1 MEIKG
6 GVHMDTNRL
15 RGEIAARY
23 KTQSAFADAIN
34 WNKNKVTNLLKGTYK
49 PSIDDVVKIAEK
61 KGIKI
66 IRNLIGNYVT
76 SIDMAGASISLMKV
90 NDDILKL
97 WDYPVYTAALR
108 WGM

>member
-1 MEIKG
+1 MVNGMGATPLMELYILY
-6 GVHMDTNRL
+6 N
-15 RGEIAARY
+15 
-23 KTQSAFADAIN
+23 
-34 WNKNKVTNLLKGTYK
+34 
-49 PSIDDVVKIAEK
+49 DVIKIADK

-66 IRNLIGNYVT
+66 VRNLIGNYVT